1 MTPRRVRAAHG
12 GGSVVRLRL
21 GVYGCGHLDAATAH
35 AAAVGGA
42 VACVSALAAA
52 GVWSGPWQGGTPPL
66 LHVQAQGPVPGMGHE
81 DSYVLDRDRDLHAV
95 GLGRVVIRL
104 RPTYITDS
112 WPQTLS
118 VIDRN
123 TPDCGAATRRPAAES
138 PRLGTGC
145 DGERLPRDLEF
156 LVRGHHQH
164 RDR

>member
-1 MTPRRVRAAHG
+1 MNVLCGLGHVASSGQLAAHGMTPRRMRAAHG

-118 VIDRN
+118 VIDR
-123 TPDCGAATRRPAAES
+123 TVADALRERRRRTG
-138 PRLGTGC
+138 PRLAG
-145 DGERLPRDLEF
+145 
-156 LVRGHHQH
+156 
-164 RDR
+164 

>member
-1 MTPRRVRAAHG
+1 MTPRRMRAAHG

-81 DSYVLDRDRDLHAV
+81 DLVVEDCVGLEVDSRTWHDSEDSYVLDRDRDLHVV

-118 VIDRN
+118 VIDR
-123 TPDCGAATRRPAAES
+123 TVADALRERRRRTG
-138 PRLGTGC
+138 PRLAG
-145 DGERLPRDLEF
+145 
-156 LVRGHHQH
+156 
-164 RDR
+164 